1 MSAFARLLLGLS
13 IVLPWSLAGDVA
25 NVFAADSKKLESKK
39 PESKNPEST
48 KAVSKKP
55 VSAERAGLEF
65 FEKRIRPTL
74 VAHCY
79 ECHSEKS
86 KIVQGGLYLD
96 TRDGIRRGGDSGPAV
111 VPGDAAG
118 GTLLNAL
125 RHEDFEMPPKGKLA
139 DETVADFAKWIETG
153 APDPRDGKAPT
164 PKVVDLEQGR
174 KFWSYQPPKLVPPG
188 ALKNRAWPRAEID
201 RYLLAAMEAQGIGPV
216 EDAPAELLLRRVT
229 FDLIGLPPTPEE
241 IAEFVNDRSPDAYAK
256 LVDRLL
262 ARPQFGE
269 RWGRHWLDV
278 VRYAESSGKERNVP
292 YRMAWRYRD
301 YVIDA
306 FNADMP
312 YDQFIREQLA
322 GDLLPHAST
331 AERDR
336 HLIATGFLTVG
347 PIALTERVPE
357 QFLLDV
363 ADEQLD
369 TTCRAFLASTVG
381 CARCHDHKFDPIP
394 TTDYYALLGIFR
406 SSENV
411 AGVRALRREFSY
423 AHAVPLG
430 DAAIRETASRDL
442 QKRIGDLELEL
453 DRVRNDGRAANRK
466 KDPKLIE
473 ETKRREAEVLGRL
486 VAARAEAEDA
496 KSPTQFAMA
505 MRDRAEPADYA
516 VRIRG
521 EVDQLG
527 PVVPRGFMSVIS
539 DARTPRIAKDRSG
552 RLELAEWIASRDN
565 PLTAR
570 VYVNRLWQHLYGR
583 PLVESVD
590 NFGTTGDAPSHPELL
605 DYLALKFTE
614 RGWNTKQAIREMVLS
629 RAYQLSGARDD
640 KAYGLD
646 PGNRFVWR
654 FARRRLEAEA
664 IRDAVLAAA
673 GRLELDRPVG
683 SSTLTI
689 NNLEL
694 GSSARI
700 LAADD
705 SVRRRSVYL
714 PMLRNNVPEML
725 TLFDMAD
732 PSLVTGRRETT
743 TVATQALFLMNS
755 PFIAEQS
762 RRMAERLLAHDA
774 ESDSAE
780 DDTDARI
787 ELAYRLTLTRA
798 PSEPEVRSIRAYLA
812 EAGVQTGDRKPTPAQ
827 VWAGVCQMLFS
838 SAEFLYVR

>member
-1 MSAFARLLLGLS
+1 MSSFVRLLLGLC
-13 IVLPWSLAGDVA
+13 IVPACLLGYASAIVA
-25 NVFAADSKKLESKK
+25 AADTKQAGTKQADLKKTESKK
-39 PESKNPEST
+39 AEPK
-48 KAVSKKP
+48 KA
-55 VSAERAGLEF
+55 VSAERAGLEY

-111 VPGDAAG
+111 VPGDTDG
-118 GTLLNAL
+118 GTLLSAL
-125 RHEDFEMPPKGKLA
+125 RYENFEMPPKGRLA
-139 DETVADFAKWIETG
+139 EEVVADFAKWIEMG

-174 KFWSYQPPKLVPPG
+174 KFWAYQPPKLVPHAP
-188 ALKNRAWPRAEID
+188 LKNGPLKNTAWPRTEID

-216 EDAPAELLLRRVT
+216 DDASPELLLRRVT

-306 FNADMP
+306 FNNDMP

-430 DAAIRETASRDL
+430 DAAVRESASRDL
-442 QKRIGDLELEL
+442 QQRIESLELEV
-453 DRVRNDGRAANRK
+453 DRIRNDGRAAVRK

-473 ETKRREAEVLGRL
+473 ETNQREAEAMRRL

-527 PVVPRGFMSVIS
+527 PVVPRGFMGVIT
-539 DARTPRIAKDRSG
+539 DARTPKIAKDRSG

-614 RGWNTKQAIREMVLS
+614 RGWSTKQALREMVLS
-629 RAYQLSGARDD
+629 RAYRLSGTRDD

-654 FARRRLEAEA
+654 F
-664 IRDAVLAAA
+664 
-673 GRLELDRPVG
+673 
-683 SSTLTI
+683 
-689 NNLEL
+689 
-694 GSSARI
+694 
-700 LAADD
+700 
-705 SVRRRSVYL
+705 
-714 PMLRNNVPEML
+714 
-725 TLFDMAD
+725 
-732 PSLVTGRRETT
+732 ETT

-774 ESDSAE
+774 AVDTAGDS
-780 DDTDARI
+780 TTARI

-798 PSEPEVRSIRAYLA
+798 PSEAEVRSIRAYLV
-812 EAGVQTGDRKPTPAQ
+812 EAGKQTGDRKPTPAQ